1 MLGQNY
7 AESKASPQA
16 SQWSGVR
23 LNEKRSL
30 HKHQVI
36 ERRKIPVGAKVLI
49 SRYVYKIKRDS
60 TGAVKQFKARLV
72 VLGCQQVKDEV
83 TRRQLHL

>member
-49 SRYVYKIKRDS
+49 SRYVYKIKHRCS
-60 TGAVKQFKARLV
+60 QAIQGQAGRARMPA
-72 VLGCQQVKDEV
+72 GE
-83 TRRQLHL
+83 R